1 VFTVNTLQAETV
13 FGMAPD
19 IAEEVPLRL
28 PEDALLY
35 RPAAGNGVGI
45 LVLLGS
51 SGRMDVERAQIL
63 ASHGAHAMAL
73 RWFGGD
79 GQSPGVCE
87 IPIEVFVRALDRL
100 AEEPVEK
107 LAVIGLSK
115 GAEAALLL
123 ACVDDRVD
131 LTIAMSPPSVVW
143 ANVGPGLDGRT
154 QPYRSSWT
162 WRGEPL
168 PFVAYDDDWSPA
180 KDDDEPI
187 AYRSLYEQSLLL
199 DPDATQGAAIPVEQI
214 TGDLVLAAGR
224 DDQLWPSEVFVRKL
238 ATRRVYASQQVE
250 VIFHDRAGH
259 TPLFPGQPRQP
270 ESSHIKRGGVPS
282 ADAELGADIWTA
294 LTQRLGINR
303 HPHLPRQVDRR
314 T

>member
-1 VFTVNTLQAETV
+1 VFPVNTLLAETISDV
-13 FGMAPD
+13 NPH
-19 IAEEVPLRL
+19 IASEIPLHL

-35 RPAAGNGVGI
+35 RPTAGVGVGV

-63 ASHGAHAMAL
+63 ARHGAHAMAL

-79 GQSPGVCE
+79 HQSPGVCE

-100 AEEPVEK
+100 AEEPVKK

-123 ACVDDRVD
+123 ACADDRID

-154 QPYRSSWT
+154 HPYRSSWT

-180 KDDDEPI
+180 EDDEPV
-187 AYRSLYEQSLLL
+187 AYRGLYEQSLLL
-199 DPDATQGAAIPVEQI
+199 DPDATEGAAIPVEQI
-214 TGDLVLAAGR
+214 RGDLVLAAGR
-224 DDQLWPSEVFVRKL
+224 DDQLWPSDVFVRKL

-259 TPLFPGQPRQP
+259 TPLFPGQPLQP
-270 ESSHIKRGGVPS
+270 ESTHIKRGGTPD

-294 LTQRLGINR
+294 LIQRLGVNAD
-303 HPHLPRQVDRR
+303 PDLLSS
-314 T
+314 